1 MGRGAVAPV
10 LRRPACEAT
19 VGGMRVFNTAGPC
32 IEGMHYMLPPLDRIP
47 GARGL
52 VAQGAYFVVHA
63 PRQTGKTTSLRALAR
78 ALTAEGRFAALAFSC
93 EAGSVFGEQIG
104 KAEEAVLSE
113 VGFEAAGLP
122 AELRPPS
129 AWPTAPEGQ
138 QVRGALAAWARSC
151 PRPLVLLMDEIDALR
166 GSALQSVLRQLRA
179 GFPSRPTG
187 SPWSVVLCG
196 LRDVRDYRMAAGAD
210 PDRMGTSSPFNVK
223 AESLHIGGFTE
234 DEVRALYGQ
243 HAADTG
249 QLFTEGAVASAYA
262 LSGGQPWLVNALA
275 REIVEKMAVPVT
287 DEITAE
293 HMNNAKERLIL
304 ARQTHLDS
312 LVARLQEPRVRRII
326 APLLA
331 GEPGEP
337 GDTYD
342 DDLQFVRD
350 MGLITQGNPP
360 AIANPIYKEVVVRIL
375 AGFADTS
382 IKLPDRPWVGTDGR
396 LNLQLMLDAFADF
409 WREQGAALAPKMPYH
424 EVAAQLVLS
433 AWLQR
438 IVNGGGFID
447 REYGVGMR
455 RIDVLVRW
463 PVPAEKG
470 GWQREALELKVRR
483 DDTGDPTPEGLR
495 QIEGYLSSLGLDH
508 GWLVIFDRRK
518 DAPPVAE
525 RTCFVEATT
534 PALGLRVTVLYA

>member
-1 MGRGAVAPV
+1 M
-10 LRRPACEAT
+10 
-19 VGGMRVFNTAGPC
+19 FNTAGPC

-47 GARGL
+47 EARGL
-52 VAQGAYFVVHA
+52 VEQGAYFVVHA

-104 KAEEAVLSE
+104 KAEEAVLAE
-113 VGFEAAGLP
+113 IGFEAAGLP

-129 AWPTAPEGQ
+129 AWPAAPEGQ
-138 QVRGALAAWARSC
+138 QIRGALAAWARSC
-151 PRPLVLLMDEIDALR
+151 PRPLILLMDEIDALR
-166 GSALQSVLRQLRA
+166 GAALQSVLRQLRA

-223 AESLHIGGFTE
+223 TKSLRLGSFDR
-234 DEVRALYGQ
+234 DEVQALYGQ
-243 HAADTG
+243 HEADTG
-249 QLFTEGAVASAYA
+249 QIFTEAAIDGAFE

-275 REIVEKMAVPVT
+275 KEIIEEIAVPLAETVT
-287 DEITAE
+287 VE
-293 HMNNAKERLIL
+293 HMNDAKERLIL

-337 GDTYD
+337 GDNYD
-342 DDLQFVRD
+342 DDASFARD
-350 MGLITQGNPP
+350 LGLVTGKPLT
-360 AIANPIYKEVVVRIL
+360 IANPIYREVIVRVL
-375 AGFADTS
+375 ASTAEDA
-382 IKLPDRPWVGTDGR
+382 IRLPDRPWVGADGR
-396 LNLQLMLDAFADF
+396 LDLQTMLDAFADF
-409 WREQGAALAPKMPYH
+409 WREQGEALAPKMPYH

-518 DAPPVAE
+518 DAPPVGE
-525 RTCFVEATT
+525 RTRFVEATT
-534 PALGLRVTVLYA
+534 PTLGLRVTVLHA